1 MQQMRIVPRRH
12 IARRIFSAI
21 VILLVL
27 ALASTLVTNE
37 RYQWDVVARY
47 FTSPLVLQGLWN
59 TIMLTV
65 FAMLI
70 SLVLGVVAALMSQSA
85 SWVLRS
91 ISAAY
96 LWLFRGTPLMVQVIL
111 IFNISAL
118 YPTIAFGVPFTPW
131 QMAPI
136 NVNEVITP
144 FMVGV
149 LALGINEGAYMA
161 EIIRGGILGVPKGQ
175 VHAAQ
180 ALGMSP
186 ARVFVRIVLPQ
197 AIRTILP
204 PTGNQVISMLK
215 ATSLVSVIAFPDLL
229 YSVQAVYSRTFET
242 IPLLLVATIW
252 YLIVTTVLMIGQHF
266 VEQHYGKS
274 DRQLAQKRG
283 APQDPAAEESG
294 PAASGRG
301 PGVTIEEGAK

>member
-1 MQQMRIVPRRH
+1 MTPVKIVPRRH
-12 IARRIFSAI
+12 IARRVFSLAVI
-21 VILLVL
+21 VAVL
-27 ALASTLVTNE
+27 GLASTLVTNE
-37 RYQWDVVARY
+37 RFQWGVVANY
-47 FTSPLVLQGLWN
+47 FTSTLVLQGLWN
-59 TIMLTV
+59 TIRLTV
-65 FAMLI
+65 LAMLI
-70 SLVLGVVAALMSQSA
+70 ALVLGVITALMSQSA
-85 SWVLRS
+85 SWVLRGIAS
-91 ISAAY
+91 LY

-131 QMAPI
+131 QMAPLD
-136 NVNEVITP
+136 VNELITP

-161 EIIRGGILGVPKGQ
+161 EIIRGGILSVPRGQ

-180 ALGMSP
+180 ALGMGP
-186 ARVFVRIVLPQ
+186 ARVFSRIVFPQ

-252 YLIVTTVLMIGQHF
+252 YLIVTTLLMIGQHF
-266 VEQHYGKS
+266 LEKHYGKS
-274 DRQLAQKRG
+274 DRDSARTRLASSARDPESADATVEAG
-283 APQDPAAEESG
+283 AGRAE
-294 PAASGRG
+294 R
-301 PGVTIEEGAK
+301 